1 MISLFLLAFNLP
13 NFLHQV
19 HLHSRTLLSL
29 VAWYLPI
36 DLHLFSQIE
45 LIFPPLSTPSFVR
58 SQVPTETLTLGRSLC
73 FLYLDGTH
81 FWATP
86 SPDESKYTQ
95 LVHIGEPPKY
105 DLDGARLHLSDC
117 SKIHRLATW
126 TLGETNRRRNLIR
139 RALMS
144 APCQMSPS
152 YCLSP
157 SLTSVSSH
165 ELQFATHISHLK
177 PVFCLSSSIFFR
189 SQQQH
194 LRFIFHKSNL
204 FTLLKDESH
213 LSCKFLLVVSV
224 YIEAKKIEKGWKFIH
239 MSHRFSSLPRLA
251 WVSEIFH
258 LREPNFTGS
267 FCNDFSM

>member
-45 LIFPPLSTPSFVR
+45 LIFPPLSTLPSWDLKFR
-58 SQVPTETLTLGRSLC
+58 LRRWRWGRSLC

-152 YCLSP
+152 YSLSP

-177 PVFCLSSSIFFR
+177 PVFCLSSSFFFR

-204 FTLLKDESH
+204 FALLKDESH

-224 YIEAKKIEKGWKFIH
+224 YIEAKRDRERMKIYPYVTSFLK
-239 MSHRFSSLPRLA
+239 SPRTCR
-251 WVSEIFH
+251 SQ
-258 LREPNFTGS
+258 R
-267 FCNDFSM
+267 DFSPSRAKFHGKFL